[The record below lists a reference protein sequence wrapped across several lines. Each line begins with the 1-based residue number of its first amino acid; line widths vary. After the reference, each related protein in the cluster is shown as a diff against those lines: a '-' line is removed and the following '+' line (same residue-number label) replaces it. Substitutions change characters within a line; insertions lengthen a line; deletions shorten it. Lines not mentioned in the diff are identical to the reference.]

1 MSIAETATAFFL
13 AAVVILVACRLVAY
27 AVSRLD
33 QPPVVGEMIAGV
45 LLGPS
50 ALGLASPALQEAL
63 FPPSIRP
70 MLYVV
75 SHIGLV
81 AFMFGVGYEFRSR
94 SVAGLARSA
103 GIISLAGI
111 TVPLSL
117 GIGLVFLMQNQT
129 DAFVDS
135 TPIGVSA
142 LFVGVTLSITAFPM
156 LARIITERRLTGTR
170 LGTLTLA
177 AGALDDGLAWV
188 LLAAVLS
195 AASGDL
201 STVAIT
207 AGGAV
212 LFIVLLGTVGKR
224 ALGWSL
230 SRPSLGLEQ
239 GILITAIALFVAAW
253 FTDKIGLYSVFGGFC
268 LGFFFPRTESSERV
282 IQAITPVTRIVF
294 LPLFFAYSGLNT
306 EFGSLFTPALLGLTG
321 ACVAAAVI
329 GKFGACWAAARFAGE
344 PAAVAVRVGAL
355 MNARGL
361 MQLIALNVGLQAG
374 IVTTQLFSALVVV
387 AMVTTIMA
395 TPCLNWLDRRDARR
409 AAQGDTM
416 SDRVPEPHG

>member
-13 AAVVILVACRLVAY
+13 AAVVILIVCRLVVF
-27 AVSRLD
+27 AVGRLD

-50 ALGLASPALQEAL
+50 LLGLISPSLQETL

-81 AFMFGVGYEFRSR
+81 AFMFSVGYEFRSR
-94 SVAGLARSA
+94 PVTGLARSA
-103 GIISLAGI
+103 GIVSLAGI
-111 TVPLSL
+111 TVPLGL
-117 GIGLVFLMQNQT
+117 GILLVYLVHDRV
-129 DAFVDS
+129 DAFADS
-135 TPIGVSA
+135 TPLVVSA

-170 LGTLTLA
+170 QGSLTLA
-177 AGALDDGLAWV
+177 AGAIDDGLAWV
-188 LLAAVLS
+188 LLAGVLS
-195 AASGDL
+195 IASGDP
-201 STVAIT
+201 SKVAIT
-207 AGGAV
+207 AGGTV
-212 LFIVLLGTVGKR
+212 LFILFLATVGKR
-224 ALGWSL
+224 ALTWLFDRG
-230 SRPSLGLEQ
+230 PIGTEH
-239 GILITAIALFVAAW
+239 GILITAIVLFVAAW

-306 EFGSLFTPALLGLTG
+306 RFGSLFTPALLTLTA
-321 ACVAAAVI
+321 ACVVAAVV
-329 GKFGACWAAARFAGE
+329 GKFGACWAAARLVGE
-344 PAAVAVRVGAL
+344 SPPVAVRVGAL

-374 IVTTQLFSALVVV
+374 IVTSQLFSALVVV

-409 AAQGDTM
+409 AGELVDQ
-416 SDRVPEPHG
+416 R